1 MYHLIKKD
9 ILMQKKS
16 FALAILLMCFFTF
29 TLSNIGPV
37 GLSIGILAIT
47 YQLGLGASALEEKNN
62 SDIILISLPIKKTT
76 IVLSKYLSMFVYLS
90 YALIGF
96 SLIYLIA
103 NVFAVPYEVPL
114 TKEGIVSAIASVIV
128 FFSISFPLIF
138 KYGYLKSKM
147 PNLIIFFVLV
157 FGGTTM
163 VVNLTQN
170 EDSLFG
176 QKLSGLLQGTDTM
189 FTFFMILGLAVI
201 WALSYFIS
209 LRFYSKRE
217 F

>member
-1 MYHLIKKD
+1 MFHLIKKD

-16 FALAILLMCFFTF
+16 FALAILLMFFFTF

-47 YQLGLGASALEEKNN
+47 YQLGLGASALEDKNN

-76 IVLSKYLSMFVYLS
+76 IVLSKYLSIFVYLA

-103 NVFAVPYEVPL
+103 NVFAVPYEIPL

-128 FFSISFPLIF
+128 FFSISYPLIF

-163 VVNLTQN
+163 IVNLSNN
-170 EDSLFG
+170 EQSVIG
-176 QKLSGLLQGTDTM
+176 QKLASLLQGSDTM
-189 FTFFMILGLAVI
+189 FTILMIIVLAMI
-201 WALSYFIS
+201 WTVSYFIS
-209 LRFYSKRE
+209 LTFYRKRE